1 MDVPPRV
8 YAKCIAGQ
16 ETEAKRRILEA
27 TQPADTGHGEDKPG
41 GHQDGETPPR

>member
-1 MDVPPRV
+1 VDVLLRV

-16 ETEAKRRILEA
+16 EAEAKRRILEA
-27 TQPADTGHGEDKPG
+27 TQPAGTGHGEDKSD